1 MISYGTMSKGHDLS
15 MPRPSICSIRDR
27 AAGRGRPDRSI
38 SSSYCPRLFSGHG
51 DTTLRRFG
59 AVDRCFSRRCGIVD
73 VTGGS
78 SSAWV
83 DRPRNGS
90 NGPYGARIAMS
101 IHEPM
106 KFHLRRRP
114 ESVDSG
120 RSTRER
126 GATLVEYSLLVAL
139 LAVPTIGAAEM
150 MQDGATTKVN
160 STAAGISTKT
170 IPVVPTTAGG
180 GGSTTTTTTTTTLPP
195 TTTTTTPPPTTTTTV
210 APTTT
215 TTVAPTT
222 TTTKASGSASSW
234 TAPTATSTGNKK
246 DKRWTVSPS
255 VRVLDNLGA
264 KVAGASVT
272 VTITYKD
279 RDGRWQR
286 DSDVTSSTDANGN
299 VTFTPSQAFGTNTDS
314 NYKYASEVVFTIT
327 KVEKPGLTWN
337 GSGSA
342 VTVKNPG

>member
-1 MISYGTMSKGHDLS
+1 
-15 MPRPSICSIRDR
+15 
-27 AAGRGRPDRSI
+27 
-38 SSSYCPRLFSGHG
+38 
-51 DTTLRRFG
+51 
-59 AVDRCFSRRCGIVD
+59 
-73 VTGGS
+73 
-78 SSAWV
+78 
-83 DRPRNGS
+83 
-90 NGPYGARIAMS
+90 MS

-106 KFHLRRRP
+106 KFDLRRRP

-180 GGSTTTTTTTTTLPP
+180 GGSTTTTT
-195 TTTTTTPPPTTTTTV
+195 V

-215 TTVAPTT
+215 TTAAPTT
-222 TTTKASGSASSW
+222 TTTKASGSASAW
-234 TAPTATSTGNKK
+234 TAPTATSIGNKK

-255 VRVLDNLGA
+255 VTVLDNLGA

-272 VTITYKD
+272 VTVTYKG
-279 RDGRWQR
+279 REGRWQR

-299 VTFTPSQAFGTNTDS
+299 ETFTPSQAFGTNTDS
-314 NYKYASEVVFTIT
+314 KYK
-327 KVEKPGLTWN
+327 
-337 GSGSA
+337 
-342 VTVKNPG
+342 